1 MENSMFEVYYNEFN
15 SAVDK
20 AKCKGDVDT
29 LQKILEQM
37 EVQEKMSIG
46 IQRKKYMKMI
56 NQCKQKLK
64 DKSAEINVNKECN
77 SCDNSYN
84 TNSSGSHKVFQYSHN
99 DNEERAII
107 DTNEK
112 LILMRHIADDIEQR
126 GKTIN
131 KQLDTN
137 NEKFKSIISKTD
149 NVNQNLD
156 GSNTVLTSMV
166 KENSK
171 WNFISRIF
179 G

>member
-1 MENSMFEVYYNEFN
+1 MFDVYYNEFN
-15 SAVDK
+15 SGVDK

-56 NQCKQKLK
+56 NQCKQKLR

-77 SCDNSYN
+77 TNDNSCN
-84 TNSSGSHKVFQYSHN
+84 GSSSHKVFQYSHN

-126 GKTIN
+126 GKNIN

>member
-1 MENSMFEVYYNEFN
+1 MFDVYYNEFN
-15 SAVDK
+15 SGVDK

-56 NQCKQKLK
+56 NQCKQKLR

-77 SCDNSYN
+77 TNDNSCN
-84 TNSSGSHKVFQYSHN
+84 GGSSSKVFQYSHN

-126 GKTIN
+126 GKNIN

>member
-1 MENSMFEVYYNEFN
+1 
-15 SAVDK
+15 
-20 AKCKGDVDT
+20 
-29 LQKILEQM
+29 
-37 EVQEKMSIG
+37 
-46 IQRKKYMKMI
+46 MI
-56 NQCKQKLK
+56 NQCKQKLR

-84 TNSSGSHKVFQYSHN
+84 TSGSGGHKVFQYSHN

>member
-1 MENSMFEVYYNEFN
+1 MFDVYYNEFN
-15 SAVDK
+15 SGVDK
-20 AKCKGDVDT
+20 VKCKGDVDT

-56 NQCKQKLK
+56 NLCKQKLR
-64 DKSAEINVNKECN
+64 DKSAEINVNKEVSSGDNSCN
-77 SCDNSYN
+77 SG
-84 TNSSGSHKVFQYSHN
+84 SSSHKVFQYSNN

-126 GKTIN
+126 GKNIN

-149 NVNQNLD
+149 TVNQNLD

>member
-1 MENSMFEVYYNEFN
+1 MFDVYCNEFN
-15 SAVDK
+15 SLVCK
-20 AKCKGDVDT
+20 AKNRNDVDT

-37 EVQEKMSIG
+37 EVEERMSVG
-46 IQRKKYMKMI
+46 IQRKKYTKVI
-56 NQCKQKLK
+56 NQCKQKLH
-64 DKSAEINVNKECN
+64 DKSAEINVNKGCSN
-77 SCDNSYN
+77 NDSTSNN
-84 TNSSGSHKVFQYSHN
+84 NNSSSNKVFQYAHN
-99 DNEERAII
+99 DNDERAII

-112 LILMRHIADDIEQR
+112 LILMRHMADDIEQR
-126 GKTIN
+126 GKNIN

-137 NEKFKSIISKTD
+137 NEKFKSIIAKTD

-171 WNFISRIF
+171 WNFISRLF

>member
-1 MENSMFEVYYNEFN
+1 
-15 SAVDK
+15 
-20 AKCKGDVDT
+20 
-29 LQKILEQM
+29 
-37 EVQEKMSIG
+37 
-46 IQRKKYMKMI
+46 MKMI
-56 NQCKQKLK
+56 NQCKQKLR
-64 DKSAEINVNKECN
+64 DKSAEINVNKDCNTNDN
-77 SCDNSYN
+77 SCNGG
-84 TNSSGSHKVFQYSHN
+84 SSSSHKVFQYSHN

-126 GKTIN
+126 GKNIN

>member
-1 MENSMFEVYYNEFN
+1 
-15 SAVDK
+15 
-20 AKCKGDVDT
+20 
-29 LQKILEQM
+29 
-37 EVQEKMSIG
+37 
-46 IQRKKYMKMI
+46 MI
-56 NQCKQKLK
+56 NQCKQKLR

-84 TNSSGSHKVFQYSHN
+84 TSGSGGHKVFQYSHN
-99 DNEERAII
+99 DNEERTII